1 MVDFFDIKGDVEA
14 LMARTGREHSV
25 TFEAAPHSAL
35 HPGQS
40 AVLKVDDAACGWLG
54 CLHPKIANSI
64 GFNDA
69 VYLFQIDLDDL
80 LTVRLPR
87 CEEISKYPEVRRDLA
102 FFVGSSVSA
111 TTVVNCARGA
121 AGSELVDIFV
131 FDVYADDEPT
141 QRKKSFALALI
152 FQNKHRTLREDEIAH
167 AVEQIVIAVSTQ
179 CDGELRG

>member
-1 MVDFFDIKGDVEA
+1 
-14 LMARTGREHSV
+14 
-25 TFEAAPHSAL
+25 
-35 HPGQS
+35 
-40 AVLKVDDAACGWLG
+40 
-54 CLHPKIANSI
+54 
-64 GFNDA
+64 
-69 VYLFQIDLDDL
+69 LFQIDLDDL

-152 FQNKHRTLREDEIAH
+152 FQNKHRTLREDEIAQ